1 MREQFAQIPTPAG
14 TMKTFVTHPE
24 QDGPFPAVVLYMD
37 FWGAREEL
45 FDIARWVGTVGYY
58 CMVPDLY
65 YRQGT
70 ILNTMRDE
78 QGKMMSLSRLDKATQ
93 EKVLEP
99 LKKLKDAEVVDDT
112 EALLQFLAKEPIV
125 RSGPKGCVG
134 FCLGGRL
141 VMRAAGRFPDQ
152 FKAMASLHGASLVT
166 DREDSPHRLI
176 DKFQGEFYFGF
187 AEHDPYTLPSTVTTI
202 TAAAQ
207 KSAAK
212 YRYEIHKNTEHGY
225 ALPDRDIYDRKAS
238 LRDWEIIF
246 AMFQRQLT
254 PYRL

>member
-24 QDGPFPAVVLYMD
+24 QDGPFPAVVIYMD

-45 FDIARWVGTVGYY
+45 FNIARWVGTVGYY
-58 CMVPDLY
+58 CIVPDLY

-70 ILNTMRDE
+70 VLNRMRDE
-78 QGKMMSLSRLDKATQ
+78 QGKMMSLGRLDKATQ

-99 LKKLKDAEVVDDT
+99 LKKLKDAEVMDDT
-112 EALLQFLAKEPIV
+112 QALLQFLAKEPIV
-125 RSGPKGCVG
+125 RPGPKGCVG

-152 FKAMASLHGASLVT
+152 FKVMASLHGASLVT

-187 AEHDPYTLPSTVTTI
+187 AEHDPYTSPSTVTTL

-207 KSAAK
+207 RSAAK
-212 YRYEIHKNTEHGY
+212 YRYEIHKKAEHGY
-225 ALPDRDIYDRKAS
+225 ALPDRDIYDHKAS

-246 AMFQRQLT
+246 AMFQRQLA